1 VFHSHCIVNQE
12 YKRILFFCQPLQSEH
27 QHKLTGIKPSN
38 EKACETN
45 TVNQYTDMSLLDL
58 KPPRD
63 YIAAIEAD
71 LRINIH
77 ELGVDVKELE
87 LSGNLSTI
95 V

>member
-1 VFHSHCIVNQE
+1 
-12 YKRILFFCQPLQSEH
+12 
-27 QHKLTGIKPSN
+27 
-38 EKACETN
+38 
-45 TVNQYTDMSLLDL
+45 MSLLDL